1 MARYTGPVCR
11 LCRREGM
18 KLFLK
23 GERCYTEKCAIEKRN
38 MPPGQ
43 HGRRRASKMV
53 GYGVQL
59 REKQKVKR
67 TYGVL
72 EDQFRRYFEMADRTR
87 GITGETL
94 LQLLERRFDN
104 AVYRMGFATSRAQ
117 ARQLVRHGHF
127 LVNGK
132 KVDIP
137 SYSLKAGDIVTVR
150 QTSKENASI
159 LHAVGEVKG
168 RGIPEWIALEGELG
182 AKVVSIS
189 TRLVRGRSMP
199 AIRAINFFAL
209 GSRGSGPGAAAPS
222 LC

>member
-1 MARYTGPVCR
+1 MARYNGPVCR

-38 MPPGQ
+38 FAPGQ
-43 HGRRRASKMV
+43 HGKTRKSKLA

-67 TYGVL
+67 IYGVL
-72 EDQFRRYFEMADRTR
+72 EDQFRRYFEQAERTR

-94 LQLLERRFDN
+94 LQLLERRLDN
-104 AVYRMGFATSRAQ
+104 VIYRLGLATSRPQ

-127 LVNGK
+127 LINGK

-137 SYSLKAGDIVTVR
+137 SYAVKMGDEVR
-150 QTSKENASI
+150 VRESSAKSAVVA
-159 LHAVGEVKG
+159 HAIDEVKG
-168 RGIPEWIALEGELG
+168 RGVPEWLQVNAEQTLGRVLSIPTREQINLPVQEQLIVELYS
-182 AKVVSIS
+182 K
-189 TRLVRGRSMP
+189 
-199 AIRAINFFAL
+199 
-209 GSRGSGPGAAAPS
+209 
-222 LC
+222 

>member
-1 MARYTGPVCR
+1 MARYSGAVCR

-38 MPPGQ
+38 FPPGQ
-43 HGRRRASKMV
+43 HGKTRKQKLA

-67 TYGVL
+67 IYGVL
-72 EDQFRRYFEMADRTR
+72 EDQFRRYFEAADRTR

-104 AVYRMGFATSRAQ
+104 VVYRLGLATSRPQ

-137 SYSLKAGDIVTVR
+137 SYSLRAGDVVTIKA
-150 QTSKENASI
+150 TSTKNATI
-159 LHAVGEVKG
+159 LHAMEEVKG
-168 RGIPEWIALEGELG
+168 RGVPGWLSFEGDTG
-182 AKVVSIS
+182 KVVSLP
-189 TRLVRGRSMP
+189 TREQ
-199 AIRAINFFAL
+199 INL
-209 GSRGSGPGAAAPS
+209 PVQEQLIVELYSK
-222 LC
+222 

>member
-1 MARYTGPVCR
+1 MARYSGPVCR

-38 MPPGQ
+38 FVPGQ
-43 HGRRRASKMV
+43 HGKTRKQKIV

-67 TYGVL
+67 IYGVL
-72 EDQFRRYFEMADRTR
+72 EDQFRRYFETADRQR

-94 LQLLERRFDN
+94 LQLLERRLDN
-104 AVYRMGFATSRAQ
+104 VIYRLGLATSRPQ

-127 LVNGK
+127 TVNGK

-137 SYSLKAGDIVTVR
+137 SYSVRAGDIVAVR
-150 QTSKENASI
+150 PSSLKT
-159 LHAVGEVKG
+159 
-168 RGIPEWIALEGELG
+168 
-182 AKVVSIS
+182 
-189 TRLVRGRSMP
+189 P
-199 AIRAINFFAL
+199 AIRSAASCRCPRE
-209 GSRGSGPGAAAPS
+209 SRSI
-222 LC
+222 CQCRNN

>member
-1 MARYTGPVCR
+1 MARYIGAVCR

-23 GERCYTEKCAIEKRN
+23 GERCYTEKCGIEKRN

-43 HGRRRASKMV
+43 HGRRRASKMQ

-67 TYGVL
+67 IYGVL

-87 GITGETL
+87 GITGVTL
-94 LQLLERRFDN
+94 LQLLERRLDN
-104 AVYRMGFATSRAQ
+104 ATYRMGFATSRAQ

-137 SYSLKAGDIVTVR
+137 SYSLKAGDVVSVR
-150 QTSKENASI
+150 QTSRENPAI

-168 RGIPEWIALEGELG
+168 RGIPEWISLEGELG
-182 AKVVSIS
+182 AKVM
-189 TRLVRGRSMP
+189 SMP
-199 AIRAINFFAL
+199 TREQINL
-209 GSRGSGPGAAAPS
+209 PVQEQLIVELYSK
-222 LC
+222 